1 MILSQFL
8 ITYRLFLNEIR
19 GRSKISFWYRI
30 FTRSSPLNSLMLEEG
45 GASSHRNIIKK
56 NTPAPPP
63 DIFSEWGKGGLIF
76 LGVKTP
82 FPHLF
87 VYTVFIAASTRR
99 CGTQLLRPFRF
110 SLTPVIEPLLHC
122 WWSARE
128 TICKTS
134 LSANQ
139 VPNWKATFLNKIE
152 RSTRL
157 TWFRG
162 RYCHCCNT
170 Y

>member
-1 MILSQFL
+1 MLPKMKQIPWGYSFLWLWPGRKFDPITERIEVRRQAADPITRKDAPSPWHFLS
-8 ITYRLFLNEIR
+8 
-19 GRSKISFWYRI
+19 G
-30 FTRSSPLNSLMLEEG
+30 
-45 GASSHRNIIKK
+45 
-56 NTPAPPP
+56 
-63 DIFSEWGKGGLIF
+63 GKGALIF

-82 FPHLF
+82 FLHLF
-87 VYTVFIAASTRR
+87 VYTIFIAASTRR

-162 RYCHCCNT
+162 RYCHCRNT